1 MNSCSHFYALLE
13 PTQRSF
19 KTKESWLST
28 FFFQKYIP
36 EKEGQ
41 AEWRYAATLTGGVR
55 TQTLPHSC
63 PNVLEL
69 AFATSSVAT
78 ESEYIDFTYV
88 QACILFAEEL
98 QYEYHRHSLI
108 SLRFNPSSPFFM
120 FVLLCF
126 VLSSCETAGSC
137 GSVTWAEGHRLRRV

>member
-88 QACILFAEEL
+88 QACTVFYLL
-98 QYEYHRHSLI
+98 S
-108 SLRFNPSSPFFM
+108 SCNFNPSSPFFM

>member
-126 VLSSCETAGSC
+126 VLSPCETAGSC